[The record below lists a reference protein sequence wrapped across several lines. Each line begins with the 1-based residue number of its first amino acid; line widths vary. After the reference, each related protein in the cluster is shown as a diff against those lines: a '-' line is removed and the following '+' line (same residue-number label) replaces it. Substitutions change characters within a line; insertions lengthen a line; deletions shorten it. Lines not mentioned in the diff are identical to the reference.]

1 MIEALR
7 GKIQTVTGPIE
18 PDDLGVTLIH
28 EHLYFDLTCY
38 YQPPQDEKGERLTDQ
53 ELSLSTLG
61 WVRNNTMTSRP
72 NLRSYDD
79 DVIAS
84 EVELYMG
91 LGGRAMVDCTINGI
105 EPNPA
110 GLRRISQRTGLHVI
124 AGSGYYIYPSHP
136 PDMDSKTIGDIQEE
150 IVGDLTRGGHGT
162 DVLSGLIGE
171 LGASWPLHPNE
182 EKTFRAG
189 ARAHLETGAP
199 ISVHP
204 GHDPDSP
211 LSLIE
216 LLKEE
221 GVQPDRVIMSHIENR
236 YREDLD
242 RYRRLADTGC
252 MLGFDTYGRDMYF
265 AGAGRQHPPD
275 DLRNHIIATLV
286 AAGYAESVTAA
297 QDCCFQC
304 DLVTYGGNGYGH
316 ILENIVPRLEE
327 PEGRREG
334 PPPDPGG
341 EPQAGPDVP
350 RSQLITQR
358 RRKRSGDFLVA
369 DRGVLGGRSPHSTP
383 PPPP

>member
-1 MIEALR
+1 
-7 GKIQTVTGPIE
+7 
-18 PDDLGVTLIH
+18 
-28 EHLYFDLTCY
+28 
-38 YQPPQDEKGERLTDQ
+38 
-53 ELSLSTLG
+53 
-61 WVRNNTMTSRP
+61 MTSRP

-84 EVELYMG
+84 EVELYMD

-110 GLRRISQRTGLHVI
+110 GLRRISERTGLHVI

-136 PDMDSKTIGDIQEE
+136 PDMDSKTIEDIQDE

-242 RYRRLADTGC
+242 RYKRLADTGC
-252 MLGFDTYGRDMYF
+252 MLGFDTYGREMYF

-286 AAGYAESVTAA
+286 ADGYAGSVTAA

-304 DLVTYGGNGYGH
+304 DLAAYGGNGYGH
-316 ILENIVPRLEE
+316 ILENIVPRLKNLGVDEKALHQILVE
-327 PEGRREG
+327 NPKRVLTFR
-334 PPPDPGG
+334 DP
-341 EPQAGPDVP
+341 
-350 RSQLITQR
+350 S
-358 RRKRSGDFLVA
+358 
-369 DRGVLGGRSPHSTP
+369 
-383 PPPP
+383 

>member
-53 ELSLSTLG
+53 ELSLSNLG

-84 EVELYMG
+84 EVELYMD

-136 PDMDSKTIGDIQEE
+136 PDMDSKTIEDIQEE

-242 RYRRLADTGC
+242 RYKRWRTPAACWDSTLTDGTCISPARAASIRPTTSETTSSPPWWPTATPSPSRRL
-252 MLGFDTYGRDMYF
+252 R
-265 AGAGRQHPPD
+265 
-275 DLRNHIIATLV
+275 
-286 AAGYAESVTAA
+286 TAA
-297 QDCCFQC
+297 SSAIWSLTAGTATGTSWRTSC
-304 DLVTYGGNGYGH
+304 
-316 ILENIVPRLEE
+316 
-327 PEGRREG
+327 
-334 PPPDPGG
+334 PGSG
-341 EPQAGPDVP
+341 TWGWTKRPST
-350 RSQLITQR
+350 RSWWRTP
-358 RRKRSGDFLVA
+358 SG
-369 DRGVLGGRSPHSTP
+369 S
-383 PPPP
+383 